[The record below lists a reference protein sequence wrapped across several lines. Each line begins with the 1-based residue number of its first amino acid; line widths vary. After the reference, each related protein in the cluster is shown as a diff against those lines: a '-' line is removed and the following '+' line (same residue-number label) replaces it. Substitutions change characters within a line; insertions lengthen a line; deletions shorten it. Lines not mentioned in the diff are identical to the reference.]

1 MYYTQFKSFYSS
13 IIIIGC
19 FDSYTV
25 HDQYTQ
31 GDGIIHVDTQ
41 KEKQCESLCN
51 SNSLCQGFRHDT
63 SDNSCELTVG
73 NIAIFSG
80 SSGSRFYQRHCPKGK
95 TKICSLKYYI
105 GLSLFGIKPSLVI
118 HSYFLSMN
126 KQAHKYFPFNSRL
139 LPYCCYT
146 PSLIMLNRF
155 HAFYSIEHAIYM

>member
-1 MYYTQFKSFYSS
+1 MWAFSFIFIIKNDAILPLTIHSFNSILGQNFKIFWNKFIYTCIIHNVCLYLS

-51 SNSLCQGFRHDT
+51 ANSLCQGFRHDT
-63 SDNSCELTVG
+63 SDDSCELTVG
-73 NIAIFSG
+73 NIAIFSV

-95 TKICSLKYYI
+95 TKKCS
-105 GLSLFGIKPSLVI
+105 
-118 HSYFLSMN
+118 
-126 KQAHKYFPFNSRL
+126 
-139 LPYCCYT
+139 
-146 PSLIMLNRF
+146 
-155 HAFYSIEHAIYM
+155 